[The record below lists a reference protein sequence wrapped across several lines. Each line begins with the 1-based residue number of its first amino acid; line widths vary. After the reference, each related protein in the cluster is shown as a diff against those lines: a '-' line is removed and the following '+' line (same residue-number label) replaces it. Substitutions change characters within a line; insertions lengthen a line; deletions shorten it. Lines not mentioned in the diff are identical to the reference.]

1 MNKGTIGILSLI
13 MGGALGLAF
22 GVLFAP
28 DKGSN
33 TRGRVSYNLYRFKS
47 ALEDI
52 LNELQAEEEEFP
64 DSTARSESERVITD
78 AKVKA
83 EELLRDVETLIGQ
96 IKKDY
101 K

>member
-1 MNKGTIGILSLI
+1 MNKGTIGFLSLI
-13 MGGALGLAF
+13 TGTAVGLAF

-47 ALEDI
+47 GLEDI
-52 LNELQAEEEEFP
+52 LNELQAEDMP

>member
-1 MNKGTIGILSLI
+1 MNKGTIGILSLLT
-13 MGGALGLAF
+13 GAALGLSV

-33 TRGRVSYNLYRFKS
+33 TRGRVSYNLYRFKA

-52 LNELQAEEEEFP
+52 LNELQSDDLPESA
-64 DSTARSESERVITD
+64 AKSEGERVITD

-83 EELLRDVETLIGQ
+83 EELLKDVETLIGQ
-96 IKKDY
+96 IRKEEKL
-101 K
+101 

>member
-1 MNKGTIGILSLI
+1 MNKGVIGILSLVT
-13 MGGALGLAF
+13 GATLGLAF

-47 ALEDI
+47 SLEDI
-52 LNELQAEEEEFP
+52 LRELQAEDLP

-83 EELLRDVETLIGQ
+83 EELLKDVETLIGQ

>member
-1 MNKGTIGILSLI
+1 MNKATIGFLSLLTGAA
-13 MGGALGLAF
+13 MGLSV

-33 TRGRVSYNLYRFKS
+33 TRGRVSYNLYRFKA

-52 LNELQAEEEEFP
+52 LRELQ
-64 DSTARSESERVITD
+64 SEDLPESAAKSEGERVITD

-83 EELLRDVETLIGQ
+83 EELLKDVETLIGQ
-96 IKKDY
+96 IRKEEKL
-101 K
+101 

>member
-1 MNKGTIGILSLI
+1 MNKGTIGFLSLLT
-13 MGGALGLAF
+13 GVATGWAV

-33 TRGRVSYNLYRFKS
+33 TRGRVSYNLFRFKA

-52 LNELQAEEEEFP
+52 LNELQ
-64 DSTARSESERVITD
+64 SEDLPESAAKSEGERVITD
-78 AKVKA
+78 AKNKA

-96 IKKDY
+96 IKKEE
-101 K
+101 KL

>member
-13 MGGALGLAF
+13 TGAAVGLAV

-47 ALEDI
+47 ALED
-52 LNELQAEEEEFP
+52 LLTELQAEDLP
-64 DSTARSESERVITD
+64 DSSARSESERVITD

-83 EELLRDVETLIGQ
+83 EELLKDVETLIGQ

>member
-1 MNKGTIGILSLI
+1 MNKGTIGFLSLLT
-13 MGGALGLAF
+13 GAALGLSV

-33 TRGRVSYNLYRFKS
+33 TRGRVSYNLYRFKA

-52 LNELQAEEEEFP
+52 LRELQSDDLP
-64 DSTARSESERVITD
+64 DSAAKSEGERVITD

-83 EELLRDVETLIGQ
+83 EELLKDVETLIGQ
-96 IKKDY
+96 IRKEEKL
-101 K
+101 

>member
-1 MNKGTIGILSLI
+1 MNKATIGILSLI
-13 MGGALGLAF
+13 TGSAIGLAI

-52 LNELQAEEEEFP
+52 LLELQREELP
-64 DSTARSESERVITD
+64 GSIARTESERVITD
-78 AKVKA
+78 AKEKA

>member
-1 MNKGTIGILSLI
+1 MNKGTIGFLSLLT
-13 MGGALGLAF
+13 GAALGLSV

-33 TRGRVSYNLYRFKS
+33 TRGRVSYNLYRFKA

-52 LNELQAEEEEFP
+52 LRELQSENLP
-64 DSTARSESERVITD
+64 DSAAKSEGERVITD

-83 EELLRDVETLIGQ
+83 EELLKDVETLIGQ
-96 IKKDY
+96 IRKEEKL
-101 K
+101 

>member
-1 MNKGTIGILSLI
+1 MNKATIGILSLI
-13 MGGALGLAF
+13 TGSAIGLAI

-52 LNELQAEEEEFP
+52 LLELQREELP
-64 DSTARSESERVITD
+64 GSTARTESERVITD
-78 AKVKA
+78 AKEKA

>member
-1 MNKGTIGILSLI
+1 MNKGTIGFLSLVT
-13 MGGALGLAF
+13 GAAVGLAV

-33 TRGRVSYNLYRFKS
+33 TRGRVSYNLFRFKA

-52 LNELQAEEEEFP
+52 LNELQ
-64 DSTARSESERVITD
+64 SEDLPESAAKSEGERVITD
-78 AKVKA
+78 AKNKA

-96 IKKDY
+96 IKKEE
-101 K
+101 KL

>member
-1 MNKGTIGILSLI
+1 MNKGTIGFFSLI
-13 MGGALGLAF
+13 TGTAIGLAI

-47 ALEDI
+47 ALED
-52 LNELQAEEEEFP
+52 LLSELQAEELP
-64 DSTARSESERVITD
+64 DSSARSESERVITD

-83 EELLRDVETLIGQ
+83 EELLKDVENLIGQ

>member
-1 MNKGTIGILSLI
+1 MNKGTIGFLSLLT
-13 MGGALGLAF
+13 GAALGLSV

-33 TRGRVSYNLYRFKS
+33 TRGRVSYNLYRFKA

-52 LNELQAEEEEFP
+52 LKELQSNDLP
-64 DSTARSESERVITD
+64 DSAAKSEGERVITD

-83 EELLRDVETLIGQ
+83 EELLKDVETLIGQ
-96 IKKDY
+96 IRKEEKL
-101 K
+101 

>member
-13 MGGALGLAF
+13 TGAAVGLAV

-52 LNELQAEEEEFP
+52 LTELQAEDLP
-64 DSTARSESERVITD
+64 DSSARSESERVITD

-83 EELLRDVETLIGQ
+83 EELLKDVETLIGQ

>member
-1 MNKGTIGILSLI
+1 MNKGTIGVLSLI
-13 MGGALGLAF
+13 TGAGLGLLF

-47 ALEDI
+47 SLEDI
-52 LNELQAEEEEFP
+52 LRELQAEDMP
-64 DSTARSESERVITD
+64 DSYARSESERVITD

-83 EELLRDVETLIGQ
+83 EELLKDVETLIGQ

>member
-1 MNKGTIGILSLI
+1 MNKGAIGILSLI
-13 MGGALGLAF
+13 TGTAVGLAI

-47 ALEDI
+47 ALED
-52 LNELQAEEEEFP
+52 LLTELQAEELP
-64 DSTARSESERVITD
+64 DSSARSESERVITD

-83 EELLRDVETLIGQ
+83 EELLKDVETLIGQ